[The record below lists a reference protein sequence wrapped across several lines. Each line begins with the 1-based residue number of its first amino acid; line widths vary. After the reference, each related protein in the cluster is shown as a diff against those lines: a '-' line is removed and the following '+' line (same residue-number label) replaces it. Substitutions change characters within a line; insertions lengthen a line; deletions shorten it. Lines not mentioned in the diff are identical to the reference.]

1 MRLPRQTGA
10 PGACACWF
18 PPVVLWV
25 VSWFAALLPA
35 RWSIGGGIVACLGA
49 AMAGRCVATSRLRT
63 VVALGAAVAGV
74 CAIGVGLRVMP
85 LTSPPWHD
93 ADPDRSMKVVA
104 VVTGDPQARIVSGWG
119 GADQVQASVD
129 CRVEQSSSTDGSST
143 RTRVPVHVI
152 GYGPDWAAPHVG
164 DADHVR
170 GPGGAA

>member
-1 MRLPRQTGA
+1 MRLPRQ
-10 PGACACWF
+10 PGLDLRLLVPA
-18 PPVVLWV
+18 VVLWV

-93 ADPDRSMKVVA
+93 ADPNRSMKVVA
-104 VVTGDPQARIVSGWG
+104 VVTGDPQVRIVSGWG

-129 CRVEQSSSTDGSST
+129 CRVEQVTEDGSST

-152 GYGPDWAAPHVG
+152 GYGPDWAG
-164 DADHVR
+164 LTWGADHVR